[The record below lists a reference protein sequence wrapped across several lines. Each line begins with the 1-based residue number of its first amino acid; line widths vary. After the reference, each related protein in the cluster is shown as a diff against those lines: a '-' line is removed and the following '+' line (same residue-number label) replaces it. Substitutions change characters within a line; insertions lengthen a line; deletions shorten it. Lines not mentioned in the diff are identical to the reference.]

1 MLYQDQD
8 NRIGENLRRLREGCG
23 FSQKQV
29 ADAVHIDR
37 STYTNYELGK
47 ICPPLNMVYRLANAF
62 HVDYT
67 QILEGDSGRTAP
79 LGDGGTLLQQY
90 PRSTYELTAREQ
102 QLVLHYRMMT
112 AEDQQR
118 LYDQLRALAHKK
130 RSHD

>member
-1 MLYQDQD
+1 MKAAAF
-8 NRIGENLRRLREGCG
+8 RKSRLPMQSILTGLPIQTMNWAK
-23 FSQKQV
+23 S
-29 ADAVHIDR
+29 
-37 STYTNYELGK
+37 
-47 ICPPLNMVYRLANAF
+47 CPPLNMVYRLANAF

-118 LYDQLRALAHKK
+118 AL
-130 RSHD
+130 

>member
-1 MLYQDQD
+1 MIYQEGG
-8 NRIGENLRRLREGCG
+8 NRIGENLRKLREGSG
-23 FSQKQV
+23 FSQKQI

-67 QILEGDSGRTAP
+67 RILGDEPGKTAS
-79 LGDGGTLLQQY
+79 LGDGGSLLQQY
-90 PRSTYELTAREQ
+90 PRSTYELTQREQ

-112 AEDQQR
+112 VEDQQR
-118 LYDQLRALAHKK
+118 LYEQLRALAHKK
-130 RSHD
+130 RSRD